1 MNKKSYLLP
10 HSYQIMGWWL
20 MLASLACLLC
30 YVVIESAGHNH
41 NRMVGTAVGSVAT
54 CLPFLSLI
62 LLCISKEKEE
72 DEYIQSLRAKSLFIV
87 VVYAFIVNMIAISL
101 SRYIMLHCS
110 MDTYASLNRIIYYC
124 TNIPLMTVLY
134 IAIFKG
140 SLLINKFKIRNDR

>member
-1 MNKKSYLLP
+1 
-10 HSYQIMGWWL
+10 MGWWL

-41 NRMVGTAVGSVAT
+41 NRMVGTAVGSVVT

-101 SRYIMLHCS
+101 SRYIMFHCS
-110 MDTYASLNRIIYYC
+110 MDTYASLNRIIYNC
-124 TNIPLMTVLY
+124 TNIPLMAVLY

-140 SLLINKFKIRNDR
+140 SLLINRFKIRNDR